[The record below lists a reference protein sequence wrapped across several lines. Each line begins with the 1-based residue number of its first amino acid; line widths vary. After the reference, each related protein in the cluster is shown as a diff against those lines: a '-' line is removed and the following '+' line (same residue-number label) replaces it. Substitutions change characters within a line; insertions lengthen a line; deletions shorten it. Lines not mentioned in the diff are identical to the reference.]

1 MNDMIKARE
10 GKDSFKEKQTK
21 ILFLLQE
28 LSIIAYFFLFQFNY
42 NSVFYNYDTGKMDTV
57 SGFAAIEQRNRKC
70 RYICRR
76 IDPGN
81 INTHGAKNSRSQN
94 SYRYKR

>member
-1 MNDMIKARE
+1 MNDMIKAERE
-10 GKDSFKEKQTK
+10 KILSRKQTK
-21 ILFLLQE
+21 ILFITGVIL
-28 LSIIAYFFLFQFNY
+28 IIAYFFLFQFNY

-57 SGFAAIEQRNRKC
+57 SGFAAIEQRKC